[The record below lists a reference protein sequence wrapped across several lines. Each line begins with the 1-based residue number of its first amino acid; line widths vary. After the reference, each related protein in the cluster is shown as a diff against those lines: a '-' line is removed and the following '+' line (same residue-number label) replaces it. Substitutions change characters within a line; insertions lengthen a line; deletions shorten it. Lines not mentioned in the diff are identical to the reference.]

1 MTTHNQPLHPENL
14 KFNRQFFIDFWR
26 LFKPFWISK
35 EKNSALGMLVL
46 NIGCVLIGVWSTV
59 AMNEFNRDF
68 YEALGKFDQTGIL
81 SALGRFTVLLVIA
94 ILVYGYASYFNLRIT
109 IQWQRWLTADYQKK
123 WLANHTYYH
132 MQISESGI
140 DNPDQR
146 VSEDLQQFASYTL
159 SIFFNFLQSV
169 LTLVSFGYV
178 LWSLSGDFQVAVAS
192 FNLRI
197 PGYLCWTAFLY
208 AIVGTYIISKMG
220 KTLSGLDY
228 QQQRFNAD
236 FRYGL
241 IRLRENS
248 EQIAILGG
256 EEAEKSKLDLLF
268 QRIYTNFLS
277 ISVLQKNLAFFTN
290 GYNILANIVGI
301 VFALPIYLA
310 KKIQLGG
317 LMQTA
322 GAFSSVISAFSIFIN
337 SFYQLTQWRAV
348 IHRLTEMNQ
357 SMQSL
362 QETTQKTSI
371 IMEKTPHFAI
381 EIQNLHLTSPTGAK
395 LIENINLHF
404 EKGQTF
410 LLCGPSGLGKSTLM
424 RSIAGAWCY
433 GSGYIRIHQDSQMM
447 LLPQKPYLP
456 IGTLEEALVY
466 PSTTRGYTTEHL
478 QTILKLCLLDKFC
491 DNLTTVAN
499 WSQILSLGEQQLL
512 AFGRVLLHKP
522 DIICLDESTSALD
535 EAKEAY
541 IYSCLREQLPHA
553 TIISIG
559 HRSSLLAFHDNHIF
573 LDKQAPN
580 LSPAA

>member
-1 MTTHNQPLHPENL
+1 MNTYKHESKPENL
-14 KFNRQFFIDFWR
+14 KFNRQFFIEFWR
-26 LFKPFWISK
+26 LFKPFWTSK
-35 EKNSALGMLVL
+35 EKNSALSMLIL
-46 NIGCVLIGVWSTV
+46 NIGCILIGVWSSV
-59 AMNEFNRDF
+59 KINEFNRDF
-68 YEALGKFDQTGIL
+68 YDALGKFDQSGII
-81 SALGRFTVLLVIA
+81 STLGHFTVLLAIA

-109 IQWQRWLTADYQKK
+109 IQWQRWLTQNYQKQ
-123 WLANHTYYH
+123 WLSNHTYYH
-132 MQISESGI
+132 MQISEFGI

-146 VSEDLQQFASYTL
+146 VSEDLEQFASHTL
-159 SIFFNFLQSV
+159 SIFLNFLQSI
-169 LTLVSFGYV
+169 LTLASFGYV
-178 LWSLSGDFQVAVAS
+178 LWSLSGDMHMTLGS
-192 FNLRI
+192 HNIRI
-197 PGYLCWTAFLY
+197 PGYLCWAAFLY
-208 AIVGTYIISKMG
+208 AVAGTYIISKMG

-228 QQQRFNAD
+228 RQQQFNAD

-301 VFALPIYLA
+301 IFCLPVYLA

-322 GAFSSVISAFSIFIN
+322 SAFSSVISAFSIFIN

-357 SMQSL
+357 NIRML
-362 QETTQKTSI
+362 QTTKEKSAI
-371 IMEKTPHFAI
+371 IIEKTPHFAI
-381 EIQNLHLTSPTGAK
+381 EIQNLYLASPTGEK
-395 LIENINLHF
+395 LIGNINLNF
-404 EKGQTF
+404 ERGQSF

-433 GSGYIRIHQDSQMM
+433 GSGYIRVHQDAQIL

-466 PSTTRGYTTEHL
+466 PCTKSIYTTEQL
-478 QTILKLCLLDKFC
+478 QTILKHCLLDKFC
-491 DNLTTVAN
+491 DQLSTSAN
-499 WSQILSLGEQQLL
+499 WTQRMSLGEQQLL
-512 AFGRVLLHKP
+512 ALGRVLLHKP
-522 DIICLDESTSALD
+522 DIVCLDESTSALD
-535 EAKEAY
+535 ETKEAH
-541 IYSCLREQLPHA
+541 IYACLRQELPHA
-553 TIISIG
+553 TIISVG
-559 HRSSLLAFHDNHIF
+559 HRSSLLAFHDNHIY
-573 LDKQAPN
+573 LDKHSTYEEA
-580 LSPAA
+580 